1 MERIYERD
9 PHANPGSRRSR
20 RPKPKPHNEKMD
32 LLLFYILPFII
43 VNGILFLLVAAK
55 PHITVQVS
63 NPKAYK
69 TAQASITVNALLPIK
84 ELASAQEGSPLELT
98 REKGNRYTAEIS
110 KNGVIEVYAKLVNGM
125 TAVQYEHV
133 NILDD
138 TAPSVSD
145 QYSIQD
151 GILTLTLMDSQS
163 GLDYLSVHATNP
175 AGEPIAPL
183 SMDRQTGSFT
193 FPIGEESL
201 IIHAQDLAGNGM
213 QATFSTHMEV
223 LNPDGTAASALPGE
237 TAQNPP
243 DSGGD
248 AATFP
253 AQTGGGQTATSPA
266 QTGGGQAATSPTQT
280 GGGQAATSPA
290 QTGGEKAASSPAQTG
305 GATIYI
311 DTTAP

>member
-1 MERIYERD
+1 MERIHERD
-9 PHANPGSRRSR
+9 PHANPGSRRSQR
-20 RPKPKPHNEKMD
+20 PRPKARSERMD

-55 PHITVQVS
+55 PHITIQVS

-98 REKGNRYTAEIS
+98 REKGNRYTVEIS

-138 TAPSVSD
+138 TAPSVND

-151 GILTLTLMDSQS
+151 GILTLTLTDSQS

-193 FPIGEESL
+193 FPMGEETL
-201 IIHAQDLAGNGM
+201 IVHAQDLAGNGM
-213 QATFSTHMEV
+213 QATFSTHMEA
-223 LNPDGTAASALPGE
+223 LNPDGADASALPAE
-237 TAQNPP
+237 ASQNPP
-243 DSGGD
+243 SDGGE
-248 AATFP
+248 AASSH
-253 AQTGGGQTATSPA
+253 AQTGGGEAASSPA

-280 GGGQAATSPA
+280 DGGQAATSPA

>member
-20 RPKPKPHNEKMD
+20 RPRPKPHSEKMD

-110 KNGVIEVYAKLVNGM
+110 KNGM

-237 TAQNPP
+237 TAQTPP

-253 AQTGGGQTATSPA
+253 AQTGGGQT
-266 QTGGGQAATSPTQT
+266 ATSPTQT

>member
-1 MERIYERD
+1 M
-9 PHANPGSRRSR
+9 
-20 RPKPKPHNEKMD
+20 
-32 LLLFYILPFII
+32 
-43 VNGILFLLVAAK
+43 
-55 PHITVQVS
+55 
-63 NPKAYK
+63 
-69 TAQASITVNALLPIK
+69 
-84 ELASAQEGSPLELT
+84 
-98 REKGNRYTAEIS
+98 
-110 KNGVIEVYAKLVNGM
+110 
-125 TAVQYEHV
+125 
-133 NILDD
+133 
-138 TAPSVSD
+138 
-145 QYSIQD
+145 
-151 GILTLTLMDSQS
+151 TLMDSQS

-175 AGEPIAPL
+175 AGEPITPL

>member
-20 RPKPKPHNEKMD
+20 RPRPKPHSEKMD

-193 FPIGEESL
+193 FPKGEESL
-201 IIHAQDLAGNGM
+201 IIHEIGRA
-213 QATFSTHMEV
+213 HV
-223 LNPDGTAASALPGE
+223 
-237 TAQNPP
+237 
-243 DSGGD
+243 
-248 AATFP
+248 
-253 AQTGGGQTATSPA
+253 
-266 QTGGGQAATSPTQT
+266 
-280 GGGQAATSPA
+280 
-290 QTGGEKAASSPAQTG
+290 
-305 GATIYI
+305 
-311 DTTAP
+311 